1 MGNSFAILVL
11 AGLAALPLLF
21 SWLIVVLPSKR
32 REASGLI
39 LANPLNTA
47 PLALVQPIIPQSLV
61 AMSRQLSSADMT
73 EFIVGM
79 RHLPVE
85 KAAPILARYMRC
97 DDPALQL
104 YAQSLL
110 AQGQERWQSHMTTL
124 RRAPEDDARSSAWL
138 LEVGLILASPALS
151 SAAERRGM
159 LHELAEVARH
169 RLMACEPSPL
179 LLATAV
185 EVFLEAGLT
194 AEARATLNQLNASSP
209 LRLQHEPAVAHAQHL
224 QRLA

>member
-1 MGNSFAILVL
+1 MGNAFAILVL
-11 AGLAALPLLF
+11 VGLAALPVLF

-39 LANPLNTA
+39 VGNPLKAA
-47 PLALVQPIIPQSLV
+47 PLAIVQPVLPQPLV
-61 AMSRQLSSADMT
+61 AMSRQLSSTDMR

-85 KAAPILARYMRC
+85 RAAPLLTRYMRC

-110 AQGQERWQSHMTTL
+110 AQGQERWQSQMTTL
-124 RRAPEDDARSSAWL
+124 SRAPADDARSSAWL
-138 LEVGLILASPALS
+138 LEAGLVLASPTLS
-151 SAAERRGM
+151 SAAERSGM
-159 LHELAEVARH
+159 LRELAALARQ
-169 RLMACEPSPL
+169 RLQACEPSPM

-194 AEARATLNQLNASSP
+194 AEARATLNQLHASSP
-209 LRLQHEPAVAHAQHL
+209 LRQKLEPPVAHAQHL